1 MKKIDETPKT
11 VNKLFSMDYHIET
24 LLEADPGKVWEL
36 LTNKDKL
43 LRWDSMLVELNGSIA
58 PLQKIKLR
66 SRMDP
71 SRSFSLKISDFVSP
85 KKMVWESGMLPFFKG
100 VRTYQLNSV
109 ENGTHFIMHEKFS
122 GLMLPMMRKM
132 LPDCELLFGTYVK
145 DLKKAI
151 ADGV

>member
-1 MKKIDETPKT
+1 MKNIDETPKT
-11 VNKLFSMDYHIET
+11 INQLFSMDYHIEAM
-24 LLEADPGKVWEL
+24 LETDVGNLWEL

-43 LRWDSMLVELNGSIA
+43 LRWDSMLLELDGSIA
-58 PLQKIKLR
+58 PLQKIKLK
-66 SRMDP
+66 SKMDP
-71 SRSFSLKISDFVSP
+71 SRSFSLKISDFEL
-85 KKMVWESGMLPFFKG
+85 KKRMVWESGMLPFFKG
-100 VRTYQLNSV
+100 VRTYQMNSV

-151 ADGV
+151 ADEV